1 MLADPLR
8 SVPKTKGAFVEPRD
22 CLPVPTLPEGSQWV
36 WEIRLDGYGAVG
48 ARKIFI
54 QMIMTRRSKK
64 LLWRITKS
72 QP

>member
-1 MLADPLR
+1 MPLSLLR
-8 SVPKTKGAFVEPRD
+8 SLPKTKAAFIQPMD
-22 CLPVPTLPEGSQWV
+22 CLSASKLPEGSQWV
-36 WEIRLDGYGAVG
+36 WEIKLDGYGAVG

-54 QMIMTRRSKK
+54 QMIMTHRSKK